1 MADVGATLDDPPPCA
16 VRMIA
21 PVIAQPIQVSIL
33 SCSPE
38 KADLA
43 HHCHIPNAS
52 IQCGEVRP
60 IDYRR
65 WYEDITSN
73 VGEKCGK
80 SHDLHRTIIG
90 SPDFVSAMKT
100 CVDLSVKG
108 PRLQIRVHPTYGSYV
123 LAMIEADAL
132 NELRTPD
139 DRRVFNARVY
149 CLHEK
154 TETECRTTIAE
165 ALSWL
170 DDDGSRLEGAGDRDG
185 RFGYAATLVDPNLKQ
200 YDRQNMQALIAQRN
214 WDEWHDTLTTYEIS
228 ITGTSKIVVDN
239 KVIEQIMAA
248 HVTVPPLSDDDAPSL
263 NDDQDEELPVAE
275 LIPTQSCASADVRQ
289 TLGYVPPGPWPT
301 RDANSSSMQ
310 QWRSAHRQEPSW
322 NKWTQGGTQTSW
334 WYTDDGQPEGRD
346 GGRGTSW
353 QPGDGSSNTRPSHVT
368 AHDSNDRARTIE
380 SWYDELNYDL
390 DQDAMKQMLL
400 LAQHSDKGYEAVNS
414 LIDKLFLK
422 KRKGEVIENH
432 SAFICKGVRKARE
445 AIDPWQGKW

>member
-1 MADVGATLDDPPPCA
+1 MADVGATLDDPPPCV

-21 PVIAQPIQVSIL
+21 PVVAQPIQVSIL

-43 HHCHIPNAS
+43 HNCHIPNAS

-65 WYEDITSN
+65 WYEDITTN

-108 PRLQIRVHPTYGSYV
+108 PRLQIRVRPTDVSYV
-123 LAMIEADAL
+123 LAKIEADAL

-154 TETECRTTIAE
+154 TETQCRATIAE
-165 ALSWL
+165 TLAWL
-170 DDDGSRLEGAGDRDG
+170 DDDGFRHEEAGDGGD
-185 RFGYAATLVDPNLKQ
+185 RFGYAATLVDSKMKA
-200 YDRQNMQALIAQRN
+200 YHRQNVQALIAQSK
-214 WDEWHDTLTTYEIS
+214 WVEWHETLTTYEIS

-239 KVIEQIMAA
+239 KDIEQTMAV
-248 HVTVPPLSDDDAPSL
+248 HVTGPPLSDDDAPSL
-263 NDDQDEELPVAE
+263 NDDQDEELPVAD
-275 LIPTQSCASADVRQ
+275 LLSTKSCASADVRQ
-289 TLGYVPPGPWPT
+289 TLGYVTPDPWPP
-301 RDANSSSMQ
+301 RGAK
-310 QWRSAHRQEPSW
+310 WRSAHRQKPSW
-322 NKWTQGGTQTSW
+322 NNWTQGGTQTSW
-334 WYTDDGQPEGRD
+334 WYTDDGQPGGRD

-353 QPGDGSSNTRPSHVT
+353 QPGDGSWNTRPSHVT
-368 AHDSNDRARTIE
+368 AQDFKTKTIE
-380 SWYDELNYDL
+380 SWYDELNYDFVV
-390 DQDAMKQMLL
+390 DQNAMHQMIL
-400 LAQHSDKGYEAVNS
+400 LAQQDHHEGQELPDGAS
-414 LIDKLFLK
+414 
-422 KRKGEVIENH
+422 
-432 SAFICKGVRKARE
+432 
-445 AIDPWQGKW
+445 